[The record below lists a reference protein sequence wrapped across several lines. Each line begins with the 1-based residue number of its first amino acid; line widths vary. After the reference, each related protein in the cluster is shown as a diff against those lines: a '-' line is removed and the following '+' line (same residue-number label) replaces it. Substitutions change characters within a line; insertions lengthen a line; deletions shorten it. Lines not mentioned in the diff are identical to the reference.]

1 VNAPTLRPLGIGE
14 ILDVGIKIYW
24 RNAWTLFRIVVF
36 VVLPAQI
43 LVGII
48 QVSALP
54 DDVNTNFNYS
64 FSPGIETTR
73 TDISGSEAT
82 TFAVGFAVALIV
94 NALAGKLAQAACFRA
109 VADAYLGEQIGWRS
123 SLRYALRRF
132 PAVIVLSLLSTIFIG
147 LGTIACLIPG
157 IYLWGAFFVAIP
169 VLLVEGAR
177 PMRALG
183 RSRELVSGRWWGT
196 IGVAIIGYLLVS
208 IVGGVLTGLIVGVA
222 LSPDQ
227 NTVAGFT
234 INTIATTLSSMI
246 TTPAVAAFATV
257 LYIDLRV
264 RKEGFDLLLLA
275 QRLGVEPRDLG
286 SAPAAA
292 AYLPP
297 SGPVAGE
304 EPPPFWPPPPG
315 WKPSGVAPAPPPP
328 TPAVESPAGEPPS
341 DEPPFW
347 PPPPGWKPGGE

>member
-1 VNAPTLRPLGIGE
+1 MNAPTLRPLGIGE

-24 RNAWTLFRIVVF
+24 RNAWTLFRIVLF
-36 VVLPAQI
+36 VVLPAQV

-54 DDVNTNFNYS
+54 NDVDTNFNYS
-64 FSPGIETTR
+64 LSPGIETTR
-73 TDISGSEAT
+73 NDISGSEAT

-147 LGTIACLIPG
+147 LGTLACVIPG

-222 LSPDQ
+222 LASPDQ
-227 NTVAGFT
+227 NTVLGFT
-234 INTIATTLSSMI
+234 VNTIATTLSSMI

-275 QRLGVEPRDLG
+275 QRLGVEPRDPD
-286 SAPAAA
+286 SAA

-315 WKPSGVAPAPPPP
+315 WKPSGDAPPPQ
-328 TPAVESPAGEPPS
+328 TPAVEPPYGQPPP

>member
-1 VNAPTLRPLGIGE
+1 MNAPTLRPLGIGE

-54 DDVNTNFNYS
+54 NDVNANFNYS

-73 TDISGSEAT
+73 NDVSGSEAT

-94 NALAGKLAQAACFRA
+94 NALAGKLLRPPASARWQTRISAS
-109 VADAYLGEQIGWRS
+109 RS
-123 SLRYALRRF
+123 GGARRSLRA
-132 PAVIVLSLLSTIFIG
+132 PAVPGRRCPEPASTIFIG

-183 RSRELVSGRWWGT
+183 ARASSYRAAGGDDRSRSHRLPPREHRRRRADRTRRRRRARVRT
-196 IGVAIIGYLLVS
+196 R
-208 IVGGVLTGLIVGVA
+208 
-222 LSPDQ
+222 
-227 NTVAGFT
+227 
-234 INTIATTLSSMI
+234 TLSRASRS
-246 TTPAVAAFATV
+246 T
-257 LYIDLRV
+257 RS
-264 RKEGFDLLLLA
+264 R
-275 QRLGVEPRDLG
+275 RH
-286 SAPAAA
+286 
-292 AYLPP
+292 
-297 SGPVAGE
+297 
-304 EPPPFWPPPPG
+304 
-315 WKPSGVAPAPPPP
+315 
-328 TPAVESPAGEPPS
+328 
-341 DEPPFW
+341 
-347 PPPPGWKPGGE
+347 